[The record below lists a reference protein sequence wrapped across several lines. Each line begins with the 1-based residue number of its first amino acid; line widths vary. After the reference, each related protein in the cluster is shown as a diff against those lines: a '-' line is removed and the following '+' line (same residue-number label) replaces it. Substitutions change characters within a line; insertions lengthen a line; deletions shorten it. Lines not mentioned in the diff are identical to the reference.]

1 MESGSNSRGRWASTR
16 TWQILTVVAG
26 LAALGAILALVFV
39 GCGGEPPEADFTAQP
54 ASGETP
60 LQVTFTDTSKGDP
73 DSWTWDFGDGGR
85 STEQNPTHVYEAAGS
100 FRVILTV
107 ANGEG
112 SDDVVKPDIVVA
124 TAPATN
130 AFCDSIGELR
140 DAVDNLIDRDTITG
154 GVDGLTQAV
163 TDVRTALDNVRS
175 SAGEEYSEQIDRVQN
190 AVGAVQDLIEGIQG
204 GGPDRRRGARA
215 RCGVQRAPGRRPARL
230 RAGGL
235 ER

>member
-1 MESGSNSRGRWASTR
+1 MESGSRWSSTR
-16 TWQILTVVAG
+16 TWQIVAVIAG

-39 GCGGEPPEADFTAQP
+39 GCGGEPPEAEFSAAP

-60 LQVTFTDTSKGDP
+60 LQVVFTDTSKGDP

-85 STEQNPTHVYEAAGS
+85 STEQNPTHVYEEAGS

-112 SDDVVKPDIVVA
+112 SDDIVKPDIVVT

-130 AFCDSIGELR
+130 AFCDSLGQLR
-140 DAVDNLIDRDTITG
+140 EAVDNLIDRDTITG

-163 TDVRTALDNVRS
+163 NDVRTALENVRS
-175 SAGEEYSEQIDRVQN
+175 SGGEEYSEQIDRVEN
-190 AVGAVQDLIEGIQG
+190 ALSAVQDLIDSIQG
-204 GGPDRRRGARA
+204 GASTASVAAQLAAAALEVVAALNALQDAAQRG
-215 RCGVQRAPGRRPARL
+215 CEPA
-230 RAGGL
+230 A
-235 ER
+235 